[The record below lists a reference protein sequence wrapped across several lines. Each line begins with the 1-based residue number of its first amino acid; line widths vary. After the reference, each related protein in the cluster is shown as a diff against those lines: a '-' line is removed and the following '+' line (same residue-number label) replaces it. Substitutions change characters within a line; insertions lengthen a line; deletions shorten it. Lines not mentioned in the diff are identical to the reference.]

1 MGSIKRAVIF
11 GAIPAIVVVII
22 LISVAAFYTKEVY
35 TEIDTQAPKQHV
47 WMIMTNNTELGLK
60 QHNLSTYYYY
70 VPNVIEQDLDAISYN
85 DNTILPNQMSH
96 FLHNNAVDI

>member
-22 LISVAAFYTKEVY
+22 LISIAAFYTKEVY

-60 QHNLSTYYYY
+60 QHNIHAEPAKILT
-70 VPNVIEQDLDAISYN
+70 DLKQIG
-85 DNTILPNQMSH
+85 I
-96 FLHNNAVDI
+96 

>member
-11 GAIPAIVVVII
+11 GAIPAIVVAII

-35 TEIDTQAPKQHV
+35 TEIDTQAPKQRV

-60 QHNLSTYYYY
+60 QHDSSNNLPTYSYYYY
-70 VPNVIEQDLDAISYN
+70 YIPEQNFNYN
-85 DNTILPNQMSH
+85 GSVILPNQMS
-96 FLHNNAVDI
+96 